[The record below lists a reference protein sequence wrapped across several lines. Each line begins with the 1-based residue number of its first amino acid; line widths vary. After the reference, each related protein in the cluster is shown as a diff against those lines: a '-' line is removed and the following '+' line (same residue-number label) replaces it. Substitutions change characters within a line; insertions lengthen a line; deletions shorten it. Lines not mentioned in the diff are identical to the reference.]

1 MAPIHRFHFS
11 RFLKAVAVPMVLML
25 STQFSWA
32 SDSSTVAL
40 RVLLG
45 SAEPNQQA
53 APTDPANAANAANR
67 SPRRTITVMRGES
80 LDRAVRR
87 ALPGLPLHPDF
98 LRQAFVRVNPQ
109 VFPKGAAHAMRT
121 GTTLQVPTADELRF
135 MLMSQYPETVALFQ
149 VVEAPPAAEQAPQ
162 PSKRHWVRFP

>member
-1 MAPIHRFHFS
+1 MAQTNSFHFS
-11 RFLKAVAVPMVLML
+11 HFLKAVAVPMVLVL
-25 STQFSWA
+25 YAQVGWTADPSTA
-32 SDSSTVAL
+32 AL

-45 SAEPNQQA
+45 SGDPSQQA
-53 APTDPANAANAANR
+53 APTDAANAANR
-67 SPRRTITVMRGES
+67 SQRRTITVMRGET

-98 LRQAFVRVNPQ
+98 LRQAFVSVNPQ

-121 GTTLQVPTADELRF
+121 GTILQVPTTDELRF

-149 VVEAPPAAEQAPQ
+149 VVEATPTAEQAPHQ
-162 PSKRHWVRFP
+162 SKRHWVRFP

>member
-1 MAPIHRFHFS
+1 MHMAHTHHFHFS
-11 RFLKAVAVPMVLML
+11 RFLKALAAPMALVLL
-25 STQFSWA
+25 TQFSWA
-32 SDSSTVAL
+32 SDPSTAAL

-45 SAEPNQQA
+45 SADSAQQA
-53 APTDPANAANAANR
+53 EATTTGNAANR
-67 SPRRTITVMRGES
+67 GERRTITLMRGET

-98 LRQAFVRVNPQ
+98 LRQAFVTVNPQ
-109 VFPKGAAHAMRT
+109 VFPKGAAHAMRS

-149 VVEAPPAAEQAPQ
+149 VVEATPSAEQSPQ
-162 PSKRHWVRFP
+162 QSKRHWVRFP

>member
-1 MAPIHRFHFS
+1 MAPTYRFHFS
-11 RFLKAVAVPMVLML
+11 PFLKAMAVPMVLVL
-25 STQFSWA
+25 CTHVGWA
-32 SDSSTVAL
+32 ADPSAAAL

-45 SAEPNQQA
+45 SAEPTQQA
-53 APTDPANAANAANR
+53 EPTAAGTATNR
-67 SPRRTITVMRGES
+67 GQRKTITVMRGET

-98 LRQAFVRVNPQ
+98 LRQAFVSVNPQ

-135 MLMSQYPETVALFQ
+135 MLMSQHPETVALFQ
-149 VVEAPPAAEQAPQ
+149 VVEASPPAEQTPQ
-162 PSKRHWVRFP
+162 QSKRNWVRFP

>member
-1 MAPIHRFHFS
+1 MAHTHHFHIS
-11 RFLKAVAVPMVLML
+11 RFLSAVAFPMALAL
-25 STQFSWA
+25 GTQVGWA
-32 SDSSTVAL
+32 SDPSTAAL

-45 SAEPNQQA
+45 SAEPTQQA
-53 APTDPANAANAANR
+53 APSSAVNTSNR
-67 SPRRTITVMRGES
+67 GQRRTITVMRGET

-98 LRQAFVRVNPQ
+98 LRQAFVTVNPQ

-135 MLMSQYPETVALFQ
+135 MLMRQHPETVALFQ
-149 VVEAPPAAEQAPQ
+149 VVEATASAEPTSQQ
-162 PSKRHWVRFP
+162 SKRHWVRFP